1 MLGPEKALEDIKFI
15 CSLIHK
21 HTLRAYYVL
30 GTILADTDVRVHKTR
45 HSPLYHE
52 AHGLVRMMNINF
64 KISQQ
69 CKCAKCIR
77 RGKRQHERVLQGV

>member
-1 MLGPEKALEDIKFI
+1 MDQFPSQQKTLLPFLTKSEQLDSIQYLSSPILLCLLQNHRMLGPEKALEDIKFI

-45 HSPLYHE
+45 HSP
-52 AHGLVRMMNINF
+52 
-64 KISQQ
+64 
-69 CKCAKCIR
+69 
-77 RGKRQHERVLQGV
+77 